1 MGVYTLAMGS
11 VWGRLWRQLV
21 PRRRR
26 QLIFASGLMLL
37 SGALEMVSLA
47 AVVPL
52 LAALMQWGAGAR
64 PWVVWLFSTAV
75 VAAAVVRVA
84 NLRVAFHL
92 AGAIGADLGEAALR
106 RTLARP
112 YRQHRLLES
121 GRVVAILAPQHRQLI
136 SQVLQQSL
144 LLVSGALLALAIGVV
159 LAVLAWQ
166 LLLPLLLVV
175 GGSYALLSRV
185 GRGRLRRRGEEAV
198 ALQRR
203 LIRLIQEQLAAI
215 RILLL
220 RGGVRAVAAEYG
232 AMERRM
238 RRLEAAN
245 AVFTSLPRY
254 LLEPLGMVGIALTGL
269 LLLESGRPPLQVLPN
284 LGLLALAAQRL
295 LPVCQQV
302 WTAWASLTAG
312 EPLLESLLELLEWPE
327 PLDRPPASPLLDWR
341 RVALEGIDFSYSPG
355 TPPLLS
361 RFRLKLDRG
370 EWLGLEGPSGVGK
383 STVVDL
389 LLGLLEPDEGQ
400 LLLDGSPLQP
410 GSERLRRWQA
420 GLAHVGSVVPLVSG
434 DVATNVRRGKAPASL
449 DAEALAQLSELTGLT
464 PLLARQVGEG
474 GRNLSGGQRQRVG
487 LARALAA
494 PVSMLVLDE
503 ATASLDPKAEAEI
516 FRRLREQQPDLA
528 VLMVSHR
535 PGSLQ
540 WCDRVLRLEPGH
552 G

>member
-1 MGVYTLAMGS
+1 MGAERPALAGVS
-11 VWGRLWRQLV
+11 GRLWRQLA

-26 QLIFASGLMLL
+26 QLILASGLMLL

-52 LAALMQWGAGAR
+52 LAGLMQWGAGAR
-64 PWVVWLFSTAV
+64 PWVVWLFCAAV

-112 YRQHRLLES
+112 HRQHRLLES
-121 GRVVAILAPQHRQLI
+121 GQVVAILAPQQRQLI
-136 SQVLQQSL
+136 SQVLQQGL
-144 LLVSGALLALAIGVV
+144 LLVSGALLVLAIGAV

-166 LLLPLLLVV
+166 LLLPLFLVV

-198 ALQRR
+198 VLQRR

-220 RGGVRAVAAEYG
+220 RGGVGAVAADYG
-232 AMERRM
+232 AIERRM

-269 LLLESGRPPLQVLPN
+269 LLLESGRPPLQVLPS
-284 LGLLALAAQRL
+284 LGLLTLAAQRL
-295 LPVCQQV
+295 LPLSQQV

-327 PLDRPPASPLLDWR
+327 PQERTPAAPLSHWR
-341 RVALEGIDFSYSPG
+341 RVALEGIDFRYSPDA
-355 TPPLLS
+355 PPVL
-361 RFRLKLDRG
+361 RQFRLNLDRG
-370 EWLGLEGPSGVGK
+370 EWLGLEGASGVGK

-389 LLGLLEPDEGQ
+389 LLGLLEPDQGQ
-400 LLLDGSPLQP
+400 LVLDGVPLEP

-420 GLAHVGSVVPLVSG
+420 GLAHAGAVVPLVSG
-434 DVATNVRRGKAPASL
+434 DVATNVRMGKVSAVLAP
-449 DAEALAQLSELTGLT
+449 EALAELAELTGLM
-464 PLLARQVGEG
+464 PLLERQVGEG

-494 PVSMLVLDE
+494 PVSLLVLDE
-503 ATASLDPKAEAEI
+503 ATACLDPETEAEI
-516 FRRLREQQPDLA
+516 FRSLREQQPDLA

-535 PGSLQ
+535 PGSLSC
-540 WCDRVLRLEPGH
+540 CDRVVRMEPSH